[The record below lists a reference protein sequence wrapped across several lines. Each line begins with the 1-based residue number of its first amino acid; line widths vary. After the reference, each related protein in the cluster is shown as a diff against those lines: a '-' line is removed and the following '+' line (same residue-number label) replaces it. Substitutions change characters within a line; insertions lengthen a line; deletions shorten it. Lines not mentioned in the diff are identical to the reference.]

1 MPTEPT
7 IRRVK
12 ILCVAFVM
20 VPALVGAC
28 ATPTDGSKSSERSP
42 TAQTQTTPTH
52 AAPSDAVLVNPAGG
66 VQGIAFSPDGNIL
79 ASTGGDGG
87 PVLLWDVATRRQL
100 GAPLSGHTRAV
111 VTLAFSPDGKT
122 LASGGDDGSNA

>member
-1 MPTEPT
+1 MSRRVGLVMVDVGGATTTATLRSGLRSVPVPTEPT

-66 VQGIAFSPDGNIL
+66 V
-79 ASTGGDGG
+79 
-87 PVLLWDVATRRQL
+87 
-100 GAPLSGHTRAV
+100 
-111 VTLAFSPDGKT
+111 
-122 LASGGDDGSNA
+122 